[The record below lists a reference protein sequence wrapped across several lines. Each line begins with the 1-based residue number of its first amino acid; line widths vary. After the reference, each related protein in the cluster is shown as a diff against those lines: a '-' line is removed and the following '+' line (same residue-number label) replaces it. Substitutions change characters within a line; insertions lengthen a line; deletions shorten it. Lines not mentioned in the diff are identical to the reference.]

1 MTAMTLVGRVIAVLR
16 RLGGDRSANIAI
28 LMAGSLTMLIGT
40 AALGVDAGLM
50 FLERRQLQGIADAA
64 AQAAAAN
71 PLVARTVAERVLAA
85 NGHASASIGT
95 VTPGRYD
102 ADPATPP
109 ANRFV
114 AGSSGANAVR
124 VVVHGSVPTFFA
136 RAITHQ
142 SRIAIDA
149 TATAARIDIAAYSLG
164 STVAAV
170 DGGLANALLSGLA
183 GTNLNLTAID
193 YNGLA
198 AARVDVL
205 GVTQALRTSLDLGGS
220 SFAETL
226 AHDVPLAKA
235 VGAIAATLADPALAA
250 TVRTL
255 AARLP
260 DRTIRLSEAI
270 DLGPLGSNVHADPA
284 QPVDVDAA
292 SLLRAMLEIGQ
303 DGHQISSDVGLSIPG
318 LASTRMMVI
327 IGARASHSPWLAI
340 SAAGQTILYTAQTR
354 ILLDTR
360 LLDGLPMGLL
370 SVTVPIYL
378 DLGAASARLT
388 AVSCAGGRA
397 ASTASIAVTP
407 SIGRAAIASVDRT
420 RLADFTAPLTLQ
432 PARLAG
438 SALLGVDAIA
448 DLPIGGSVAQTVTFD
463 ADDIAQ
469 HRKRSVASGDIVG
482 GLASALIQRTS
493 INARLLGT
501 GLPLPSLSGATLA
514 LLTAVTGPLDTLID
528 QATALAGVRLGQADT
543 WIDGVRC
550 GTPKLVA

>member
-1 MTAMTLVGRVIAVLR
+1 MTLVGRVMAVVR
-16 RLGGDRSANIAI
+16 RLAGDRSANIAI

-85 NGHASASIGT
+85 NGHASASVGT

-260 DRTIRLSEAI
+260 DRTIRLSDAI
-270 DLGPLGSNVHADPA
+270 DLGPLGSDVHADPA
-284 QPVDVDAA
+284 KPVDVDAA
-292 SLLRAMLEIGQ
+292 SLLRAILTIGQ

-318 LASTRMMVI
+318 LASTRMTVI

-354 ILLDTR
+354 ILLETR

-370 SVTVPIYL
+370 NVTVPIYL

-420 RLADFTAPLTLQ
+420 RLADVTAPLTLQ

-501 GLPLPSLSGATLA
+501 GLPLPSLSGATLG
-514 LLTAVTGPLDTLID
+514 LLTAVTGPLDMLID

>member
-1 MTAMTLVGRVIAVLR
+1 MTLVGRVMAVVR
-16 RLGGDRSANIAI
+16 RLAGDRSANIAI

-85 NGHASASIGT
+85 NGHASASVGT

-170 DGGLANALLSGLA
+170 DGGLVNALLSGLA

-260 DRTIRLSEAI
+260 DRTIRLSDAI
-270 DLGPLGSNVHADPA
+270 DLGPLGSDVHADPA
-284 QPVDVDAA
+284 KPVDVDAA
-292 SLLRAMLEIGQ
+292 SLLRAILTIGQ

-318 LASTRMMVI
+318 LASTRMTVI

-354 ILLDTR
+354 ILLETR

-370 SVTVPIYL
+370 NVTVPIYL

-420 RLADFTAPLTLQ
+420 RLADVTAPLTLQ

-501 GLPLPSLSGATLA
+501 GLPLPSLSGATLG
-514 LLTAVTGPLDTLID
+514 LLTAVTGPLDMLID